1 MFRILYLKFLV
12 IKKLQNL
19 DWKTSEYDRTFIFVA
34 SFINDSNVAP
44 DLKLNLTWNFLLL
57 YSTVLLEKRQ
67 WWTSTTVDVNKH

>member
-1 MFRILYLKFLV
+1 MFRILYLKLLV

-44 DLKLNLTWNFLLL
+44 DVKLNLTRNFLLL

>member
-1 MFRILYLKFLV
+1 MFRILYLKLLV

-44 DLKLNLTWNFLLL
+44 DVKLNLT
-57 YSTVLLEKRQ
+57 
-67 WWTSTTVDVNKH
+67 